1 MPVILATGEQ
11 GMGVD
16 NYPGLAR
23 GLMATMSKHLA
34 NAEKNIGITNEQAM
48 LNFSGVA
55 HPSGH
60 IVNQS

>member
-34 NAEKNIGITNEQAM
+34 NAEKNIGITNEQDSS
-48 LNFSGVA
+48 LTRLVDEVFLV
-55 HPSGH
+55 H
-60 IVNQS
+60 VQ